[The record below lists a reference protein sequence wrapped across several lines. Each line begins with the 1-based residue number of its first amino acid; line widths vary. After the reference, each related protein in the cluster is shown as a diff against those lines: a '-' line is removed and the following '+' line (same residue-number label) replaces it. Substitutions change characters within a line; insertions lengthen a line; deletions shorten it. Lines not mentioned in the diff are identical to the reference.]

1 MQVPEL
7 EVMIGKLSSKK
18 FFMVLTLQYVCLQ
31 MSAPDKWWWVP
42 LVCATVT
49 TLAAIAAQTYL
60 DKPEGKERNGS
71 LSGTSSR
78 REVRTR

>member
-1 MQVPEL
+1 MQIPEL

-60 DKPEGKERNGS
+60 DKDVYEPDKS
-71 LSGTSSR
+71 L
-78 REVRTR
+78 